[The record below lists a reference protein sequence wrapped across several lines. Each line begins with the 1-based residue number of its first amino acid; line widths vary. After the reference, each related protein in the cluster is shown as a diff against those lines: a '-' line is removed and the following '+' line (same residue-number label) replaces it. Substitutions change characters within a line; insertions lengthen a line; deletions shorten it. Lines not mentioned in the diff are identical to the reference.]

1 MLAKVARRATSQ
13 RQITAERVPE
23 GAAVA
28 IAADTAVNAAADAAD
43 LSSGA
48 AATPGQTEVRTP
60 SAATSEAVREPAE
73 RTAGSE
79 PGAVRMT
86 SGRHYVVMGVFSSEQ
101 NAERAARE
109 ASAEEVAMTC
119 GIYRFGAKFMVSPF
133 ESDDPEAC
141 RLFIS
146 AHAER
151 FPGMWTY
158 TAR

>member
-1 MLAKVARRATSQ
+1 MTIYSK
-13 RQITAERVPE
+13 P
-23 GAAVA
+23 
-28 IAADTAVNAAADAAD
+28 
-43 LSSGA
+43 SGGFRLMA
-48 AATPGQTEVRTP
+48 
-60 SAATSEAVREPAE
+60 
-73 RTAGSE
+73 
-79 PGAVRMT
+79 
-86 SGRHYVVMGVFSSEQ
+86 
-101 NAERAARE
+101 E
-109 ASAEEVAMTC
+109 ASAKEVAMTC